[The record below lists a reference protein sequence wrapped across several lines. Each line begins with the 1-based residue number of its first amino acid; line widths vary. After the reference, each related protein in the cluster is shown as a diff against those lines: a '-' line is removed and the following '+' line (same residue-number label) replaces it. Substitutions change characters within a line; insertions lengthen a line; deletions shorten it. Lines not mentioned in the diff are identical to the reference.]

1 MITRVCDGSW
11 PVDFSLDVDLECN
24 LERIL
29 KGLLHW
35 QWIAGAAGPFLLAI

>member
-1 MITRVCDGSW
+1 LSWNDGSW
-11 PVDFSLDVDLECN
+11 LVDFIVDIELECN

-35 QWIAGAAGPFLLAI
+35 QWIAGGADPFLLAI